1 MTSRSQG
8 VISTAVL
15 QRLHLFLWTCQLY
28 NNSSDSYKITIQAS
42 NLCSHFR
49 RPWQLSSNQRSSSSI
64 DGSTKV
70 FWNTALTIRWR
81 RKRRKR
87 NEITKDVFSKNLSVH
102 QSNIDRFYNRNFQG
116 KKGLFVIQ
124 ETASPSKNQ
133 AEAKPDANKI
143 SGAVS
148 AAGGM
153 FYKIIQIRTYCLLL
167 GR

>member
-1 MTSRSQG
+1 M
-8 VISTAVL
+8 
-15 QRLHLFLWTCQLY
+15 
-28 NNSSDSYKITIQAS
+28 
-42 NLCSHFR
+42 
-49 RPWQLSSNQRSSSSI
+49 
-64 DGSTKV
+64 
-70 FWNTALTIRWR
+70 
-81 RKRRKR
+81 
-87 NEITKDVFSKNLSVH
+87 FSKNLSVH

-153 FYKIIQIRTYCLLL
+153 FYKIIQIRTNSLLL
-167 GR
+167 GRYNKILAEFVKYGYNFSCNCVSL

>member
-1 MTSRSQG
+1 MLSSPHLFF
-8 VISTAVL
+8 SL
-15 QRLHLFLWTCQLY
+15 LLFSNLHLFLWTCQLY

-49 RPWQLSSNQRSSSSI
+49 RPWQLSSNQRSI

-81 RKRRKR
+81 RRRKR
-87 NEITKDVFSKNLSVH
+87 NERTKDVFSKNLSVH
-102 QSNIDRFYNRNFQG
+102 QSNIDRFYNRIFQG
-116 KKGLFVIQ
+116 KKGLLVIQ

-153 FYKIIQIRTYCLLL
+153 FYKIIQIRTHCLLL